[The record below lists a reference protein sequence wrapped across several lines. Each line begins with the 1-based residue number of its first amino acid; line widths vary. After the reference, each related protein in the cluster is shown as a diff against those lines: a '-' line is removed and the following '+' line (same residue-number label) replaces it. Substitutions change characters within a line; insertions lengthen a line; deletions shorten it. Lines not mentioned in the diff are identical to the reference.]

1 MKYSLKEI
9 FLDEAALGIEDLPED
24 AVVRVVLYK
33 GAIKVIVIKKD
44 SNSSK
49 DIFANISAY
58 EPYDHQGNC
67 LNAFIVGW
75 SKTNVKGLGPF
86 VYDLLLELA
95 GETGVTPDRESVSK
109 SASKVWK
116 YYFFNRNDVEKKPL
130 DDIINPK
137 TPPKEDDCLF
147 ISSQGDNSDG
157 EIEEPWLNYVYYK
170 TNQNI
175 LNKLK
180 ELNKVSFEGTV
191 KEGMVPQGSADE
203 RPLHG
208 APTYFYPTGRS
219 LPKHMQDDGAT
230 KKARKWNKD
239 GSLLNV
245 DKLEDEQKEKKQW
258 YKLEHSFKE
267 SVVLD
272 SNKRYHVSNKKLRK
286 FSIKSIPKQEVS
298 FKPKGFWY
306 ACGDAWLR
314 FAKGEGL
321 GVGKYLYEIEI
332 NDSNVLKLNTAKQL
346 EDFTEEFSPNGKDAE
361 LLKGMFI
368 DWPKVA
374 EKWDGI
380 ELCPYVSEKRYSL
393 GWYNTLDVASG
404 CIWNKKAIKKIKLV
418 EKLNESHGNKINW
431 AKIKKTKGVADSYK
445 GQVNA
450 YVLYIDKQSGRPIA
464 GVDYSKLEGEDEI
477 YIDFIGVKPDWKGK
491 GLGKAL
497 VRDLAK
503 EYGYKNIN
511 WGMVTDEG
519 EKLKTS
525 MEKEMEPF
533 FKRGYDL
540 WGRSLKETFLNE
552 FSSLSTAAIVAGNIK
567 PSQWDSYNAP
577 RVDKKKIEKN
587 KEYVKKLDVTTI
599 KGKNG
604 IEVAVDKTDPQYK
617 RQISIVKNDNVID
630 WKEPEYLKGKGE
642 HRISKLGYAKIADR
656 NGDLKTDIYL
666 SPYDPNWRRS
676 QEMVQQIVKHWIK
689 NHGNPGAFPEPDATM
704 YVSIKEEWQNLK
716 DNLFAESAE
725 SQDEFENIEQHL
737 KARGLDPEKTK
748 VITDL
753 ATNTAVFLL
762 YNLSGKLVGFQ
773 QYYPQGPKNIKAG
786 MDPRLAKYFTWVTRE
801 GNKKSLAVW
810 GLETVDKRPFMFLT
824 EGIFD
829 AIKLQNEGLPAIAV
843 LGNDPKMLQPWLKA
857 LQKYVIAVTDN
868 DAAGRKLK
876 NLADLSLSTPEPY
889 KDLGEMP
896 QDEISVWLARHL
908 PSSIFEEATHAKSLW
923 HSLKEYYP
931 HDPAVNY
938 HKVEPGIENDF
949 NTMNQIFY
957 HGSNKEFA
965 PGDYI
970 LPPAETGEISE
981 KGRKKNLDKVF
992 FTLDKGSAKIYAG
1005 RAKQSFGSGSPSVYI
1020 VRPIGEIEWLN
1031 KKPGTTVLMAPA
1043 AMVVKKI

>member
-1 MKYSLKEI
+1 MKYSLRKI
-9 FLDEAALGIEDLPED
+9 FLNEAALGIEDLPED
-24 AVVRVVLYK
+24 AVVQ
-33 GAIKVIVIKKD
+33 VIKTESAISVLVKKRGKD
-44 SNSSK
+44 RLK
-49 DIFANISAY
+49 DVYAKISAAL
-58 EPYDHQGNC
+58 PHDFQGAC
-67 LNAFIVGW
+67 LNAYIVYD
-75 SKTNVKGLGPF
+75 SKSNIKGLGPL
-86 VYDLLLELA
+86 VYDIMLELA
-95 GETGVTPDRESVSK
+95 GSAGIAPDRESVSGE
-109 SASKVWK
+109 ASNIWK
-116 YYFFNRNDVEKKPL
+116 YYLNNRNDIEKVPL
-130 DDIINPK
+130 DDINAPK
-137 TPPKEDDCLF
+137 TPPPEDDCLF
-147 ISSQGDNSDG
+147 ISSQAT
-157 EIEEPWLNYVYYK
+157 EIKKHWLNYAYYK
-170 TNQNI
+170 QNQETI
-175 LNKLK
+175 SKLK
-180 ELNKVSFEGTV
+180 KLDKIIFGHDDKV

-239 GSLLNV
+239 GGLLDV
-245 DKLEDEQKEKKQW
+245 DELESEQEKKKQW
-258 YKLEHSFKE
+258 YKLEHSLRE
-267 SVVLD
+267 MVELD
-272 SNKRYHVSNKKLRK
+272 SSQRYHVSNKKLRK
-286 FSIKSIPKQEVS
+286 FSIKSTTKQEIN

-306 ACGDAWLR
+306 AFGDAWLK
-314 FAKGEGL
+314 FARSEGL
-321 GVGKYLYEIEI
+321 GGGKYLYKVEVNEANILKLSTAEEIE
-332 NDSNVLKLNTAKQL
+332 N
-346 EDFTEEFSPNGKDAE
+346 FTEEFSPGGKYED
-361 LLKGMFI
+361 LPGGLFI
-368 DWPKVA
+368 DWPRVA
-374 EKWDGI
+374 EKWNGI
-380 ELCPYVSEKRYSL
+380 ELNPYVTEKRFSL
-393 GWYNTLDVASG
+393 GWYNTLDIASG
-404 CIWNKKAIKKIKLV
+404 CIWNKRAIKKIKLV
-418 EKLNESHGNKINW
+418 EKLNESNESRTNW
-431 AKIKKTKGVADSYK
+431 AKIKKTSGVADSYK
-445 GQVNA
+445 GQINA
-450 YVLYIDKQSGRPIA
+450 YILYTDRDSGKPIA

-477 YIDFIGVKPDWKGK
+477 YIDFIGVRPDWKGK
-491 GLGKAL
+491 GIGKAL

-511 WGMVTDEG
+511 WGMVTDDG
-519 EKLKTS
+519 EKLKKS
-525 MEKEMEPF
+525 MEKEMEPY

-540 WGRSLKETFLNE
+540 WGRSLKEVFLKE
-552 FSSLSTAAIVAGNIK
+552 FSALSTAAIEAGNIK
-567 PSQWDSYNAP
+567 PSQWDSYDAP

-587 KEYVKKLDVTTI
+587 KEYVKKLDVTTV

-617 RQISIVKNDNVID
+617 RQISIVKDDDVID
-630 WKEPEYLKGKGE
+630 WKEPKYLKGKGE

-689 NHGNPGAFPEPDATM
+689 NHGNPGAFPDPNAEM
-704 YVSIKEEWQNLK
+704 FVSIKEEWQNLK
-716 DNLFAESAE
+716 DSLFAESTE
-725 SQDEFENIEQHL
+725 TSYEEDIEQHL
-737 KARGLDPEKTK
+737 KSRGLDPEKTK

-773 QYYPQGPKNIKAG
+773 QYYPQGPKNMKAG

-843 LGNDPKMLQPWLKA
+843 LGNDPKMLRPWLKA
-857 LQKYVIAVTDN
+857 MQKYVIAITDN

-876 NLADLSLSTPEPY
+876 KLADLSLSTPEPY

-896 QDEISVWLARHL
+896 QDEISTWLAKHL
-908 PSSIFEEATHAKSLW
+908 PSSIFEEAVHAKNLW
-923 HSLKEYYP
+923 LSLKEYYP

-938 HKVEPGIENDF
+938 HKVEPGIENEF

-957 HGSNKEFA
+957 HGSNREFA

-1005 RAKQSFGSGSPSVYI
+1005 RAKQSLGTGSPNVYM
-1020 VRPIGEIEWLN
+1020 VRPMGEIEWLN
-1031 KKPGTTVLMAPA
+1031 KKPGTTVLMAPS
-1043 AMVVKKI
+1043 AMVIKKV